1 MIVHLALLLTALLS
15 PSVAQAQAP
24 ASRVLFRVFLSDGRV
39 LASYGEWARV
49 DDRVIFSIPTRLTAA
64 PVELH
69 RVNIPSGRVD
79 WRRTEQ
85 YTESVHAAV
94 YANTRGEADFTK
106 FSSELATVDAQA
118 TGASDSR
125 NARKERKKREQF
137 FRKYRRSMHGS
148 FNFFSDAT
156 VSLDQIKTMSGPPL
170 HTIEPLARRLA
181 AAAIRIG
188 KVTPPTELVNS
199 HALVRSAWGLAETAL
214 RLRAES
220 VRANNVDTAQRGRTD
235 LTAAMAPPTP
245 K

>member
-49 DDRVIFSIPTRLTAA
+49 EDRVIFSIPARLTAD

-69 RVNIPSGRVD
+69 LVNIPSGRVD
-79 WRRTEQ
+79 WPRTEQ

-106 FSSELATVDAQA
+106 FSSELTTVDAQA
-118 TGASDSR
+118 AGASDSR
-125 NARKERKKREQF
+125 NARKEWEKREQF
-137 FRKYRRSMHGS
+137 FRKYRRSMNGS
-148 FNFFSDAT
+148 FNLFRDAT

-170 HTIEPLARRLA
+170 HTIKPLARRLA

-188 KVTPPTELVNS
+188 KVTPPAELVNS

-220 VRANNVDTAQRGRTD
+220 VPANNVDTAQRGRAD